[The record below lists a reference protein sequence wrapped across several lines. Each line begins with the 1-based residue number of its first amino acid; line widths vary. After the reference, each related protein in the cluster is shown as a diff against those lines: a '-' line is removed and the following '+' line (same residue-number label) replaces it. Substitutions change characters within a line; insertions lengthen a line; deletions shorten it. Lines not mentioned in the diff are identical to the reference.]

1 MKKSLGS
8 IIKAGIL
15 GTSLLFANP
24 SVTAEEVVKPV
35 KIEIENENEVKI
47 EINSKIYSPSKE
59 GNLTKIPFYYDQ
71 NIMDCEKEI
80 YPTDPERTTNSRI
93 KKAENFST
101 EQKIMSL
108 SSLNWS
114 FYSEYD
120 IENYKCTHISLDTE
134 KVTEKI
140 GFEGYVIGNMPANTP
155 LSHAITL
162 VNTGKE
168 YIFINKSDIFT
179 TKSKNIE
186 KILMQYNKE
195 LDEINFI
202 THIFDKGNLKW
213 IPINKNGERFSEF
226 LDYDYSTNPT
236 HKKLINL
243 EEKEEKF
250 LVGVDTGNYTNSIK
264 LKGGPFFTKLGIL
277 KGDENSALENLSI
290 IQAGYKNSFYLN
302 DLINLD
308 INGNYNHSEAF
319 CKKGNKQ
326 NFNGLSGDINLFT
339 NKEKGLNL
347 SLRGGTSFNE
357 IEGAEIQPFY
367 NILIDTGV
375 SYKFQNKNIS
385 LTPYLINQLNG
396 DVKDLR
402 KGKGELFPK
411 EIVGGINI
419 ESQFGSLKTEGDLS
433 YSNKLHEHEIK
444 GNLNL
449 KKGDLE
455 FSLGGYLAKPKFVL
469 CPERQGINL
478 GVSTNLENK
487 VNFNLDYN
495 QDLVNYQGEKE
506 NNYSV
511 SVGANIK
518 F

>member
-1 MKKSLGS
+1 MKKSLS
-8 IIKAGIL
+8 NLVKAGIL

-35 KIEIENENEVKI
+35 KIKNENEVKI
-47 EINSKIYSPSKE
+47 GINSKIYSPSKE

-80 YPTDPERTTNSRI
+80 YPTDPEKTTNPRI
-93 KKAENFST
+93 KKAKNFST

-108 SSLNWS
+108 SSLN
-114 FYSEYD
+114 YSLYSKYD
-120 IENYKCTHISLDTE
+120 MDNYNCVNISLDTE
-134 KVTEKI
+134 KAAEKI
-140 GFEGYVIGNMPANTP
+140 GLEGYALLKIPGRENN
-155 LSHAITL
+155 HAITFI
-162 VNTGKE
+162 NTGKG
-168 YIFINKSDIFT
+168 YAIINGQDIFT
-179 TKSKNIE
+179 TNSKNIE
-186 KILMQYNKE
+186 KIITQYNKKI
-195 LDEINFI
+195 DKINFETKVYDEGI
-202 THIFDKGNLKW
+202 LEW
-213 IPINKNGERFSEF
+213 YVINKNGERFLGF

-236 HKKLINL
+236 HKKLINS

-308 INGNYNHSEAF
+308 INGSYNHSEGL
-319 CKKGNKQ
+319 CKKGNEQK
-326 NFNGLSGDINLFT
+326 FNGFSGEINLFT
-339 NKEKGLNL
+339 NKEEGLNL
-347 SLRGGTSFNE
+347 SLRGARNSQT
-357 IEGAEIQPFY
+357 IEGTKIQPFL
-367 NILIDTGV
+367 NFFIDTGI
-375 SYKFQNKNIS
+375 SYKFQNKNIE
-385 LTPYLINQLNG
+385 LTPYLINQLNY
-396 DVKDLR
+396 DIKKHIR
-402 KGKGELFPK
+402 KEPEFFPN

-419 ESQFGSLKTEGDLS
+419 ESKFGDLETEGDLS

-478 GVSTNLENK
+478 GVSANLENK